1 MQQTLISQSDIEK
14 LKEYKP
20 DIEKVFQT
28 GDIDEI
34 QIAIMEAIDK
44 TLDKDSEATPE
55 TFVLEKIYD
64 KVSHAYKVQKLKNK
78 FNS

>member
-1 MQQTLISQSDIEK
+1 MQQTLISQEDLNK
-14 LKEYKP
+14 LKEYNP

-44 TLDKDSEATPE
+44 TLDKDDEATLE

-64 KVSHAYKVQKLKNK
+64 KVSKIYNLTRLTNK
-78 FNS
+78 FNN

>member
-1 MQQTLISQSDIEK
+1 MQSILISQSDINK

-20 DIEKVFQT
+20 DIEQIIQK

-44 TLDKDSEATPE
+44 TLDKDDEATPE

-64 KVSHAYKVQKLKNK
+64 KVSHAYKVQKLENK

>member
-1 MQQTLISQSDIEK
+1 MQPIDVEK

-20 DIEKVFQT
+20 DIEQVLST
-28 GDIDEI
+28 GDIDKI

-44 TLDKDSEATPE
+44 TLDEESEATAE

-64 KVSHAYKVQKLKNK
+64 KVSREYKLQQVENK
-78 FNS
+78 YNN